1 MISNIL
7 VEIRLI
13 RNFPLIKFG
22 YQIDYYSRV
31 GNKMHIS
38 KLNLVNY
45 RNFKN
50 VKFHFNKG
58 INTVIGENA
67 SGKTN
72 LFRAMRLL
80 LDNSMPRSSTKLSE
94 GDFCRSLDSWKG
106 HWIIINCEFDDIS
119 SDEESQSLFLHGNG
133 NIEDEAEIVT
143 KATYNLI
150 FRPKSHIRQSL
161 SILPEGNTTALENLL
176 NDISIDD
183 YETVL
188 TGKSTANFS
197 DPEVYKAI
205 VGDFDAV
212 VFPNELN
219 HPEIGIRLP
228 YILNMPNEVSFTF
241 IKALRDVVS
250 DFHNNR
256 TNPLLT
262 LLKSKSGEISQEDFQ
277 PIAELIGT
285 LNDNI
290 EGLNDVCDVRNDIV
304 STVSDTVGDMYSP
317 NSISIRSSLTD
328 DSDQLFQSL
337 KLFVAESNDEHE
349 GAIHEMSLGGAN
361 LLYLTLKL
369 LEFKYQKANQSIAN
383 FLLIEEPEA
392 HIHTHIQK
400 TLFEN
405 INYENTQII
414 YSTHSSH
421 ISEVSNIKNMN
432 IIGLVDGNCEV
443 FQPAKG
449 LTDEQAGFVERYLD
463 AIRSNLL
470 FARSVIL
477 VEGDAEELLIP
488 VLFKK
493 ATGLSLDE
501 MGISLVNIRSTGFE
515 NISIL
520 FTNERIRKRCSIIT
534 DLDSAFFDTEIQTTD
549 SDSLKKKKQKAQGSQ
564 ESGANRKRIM
574 DEFCENNSW
583 LSPFYAE
590 HTFEVDFIKSFT
602 NNVYLKAVVKDVYS
616 NSATRATAEAELSDP
631 DIAISGV
638 RALTMA
644 NHLGKGWF
652 AVTLGKAINF
662 KVVIPE
668 YICEAIRFAHG
679 QFNPKLTYKILGYR
693 FESIKKHVTE
703 GKKHME
709 KAEECGNLKLKAKWE
724 AYLEPLETGI
734 ETFAPKWNG
743 FYSATGDINEIK
755 ASFIADFPTVNNHF
769 LERI

>member
-1 MISNIL
+1 
-7 VEIRLI
+7 
-13 RNFPLIKFG
+13 
-22 YQIDYYSRV
+22 
-31 GNKMHIS
+31 MHIS

-50 VKFHFNKG
+50 VKLNFNKG

-72 LFRAMRLL
+72 LFRAIRLL
-80 LDNSMPRSSTKLSE
+80 LDNSIPRSSTKLSE

-106 HWIIINCEFDDIS
+106 HWIIISCEFDDIS
-119 SDEESQSLFLHGNG
+119 SDETSQSLFLHGNG
-133 NIEDEAEIVT
+133 NIEGDEEIVT

-150 FRPKSHIRQSL
+150 FRPKAHIRQAL
-161 SILPEGNTTALENLL
+161 SIITNGDTTALEAFLSG
-176 NDISIDD
+176 ISIDD

-188 TGKSTANFS
+188 TGKSTANFA

-219 HPEIGIRLP
+219 NPEIGVRLP
-228 YILNMPNEVSFTF
+228 YILNMSNEVSFTF

-262 LLKSKSGEISQEDFQ
+262 LLKNKSGEISKEDFQ

-285 LNDNI
+285 LNENI
-290 EGLNDVCDVRNDIV
+290 ESLNDVCDVRYDII
-304 STVSDTVGDMYSP
+304 STVGDTVGDAYSP

-337 KLFVAESNDEHE
+337 KLFVAESNDDYE

-369 LEFKYQKANQSIAN
+369 LEFKYQRATQSIAN

-400 TLFEN
+400 SLFDN
-405 INYENTQII
+405 INYDNTQII

-432 IIGLVDGNCEV
+432 IIGLVGETCEV

-449 LTDEQAGFVERYLD
+449 LTDEQAGFVQRYLD

-477 VEGDAEELLIP
+477 VEGDAEEILIP
-488 VLFKK
+488 VMFKK

-501 MGISLVNIRSTGFE
+501 MGISLVNIRSTGFK
-515 NISIL
+515 NIAML
-520 FTNERIRKRCSIIT
+520 FNDERIRKRCSIIT
-534 DLDSAFFDTEIQTTD
+534 DLDSEFFDTEIQETD
-549 SDSLKKKKQKAQGSQ
+549 SDSLKKKKIKAQGSA
-564 ESGANRKRIM
+564 ESGRNRKLM
-574 DEFCENNSW
+574 LDELCDNNSW
-583 LSPFYAE
+583 LNPFYAE
-590 HTFEVDFIKSFT
+590 HTFEVDFIKYS
-602 NNVYLKAVVKDVYS
+602 NSEYLKNVVKDVYVDPAKRVEAKDQLS
-616 NSATRATAEAELSDP
+616 SA
-631 DIAISGV
+631 DIAISGMT
-638 RALTMA
+638 ALTMA
-644 NHLGKGWF
+644 NYQGKGWF
-652 AVTLGKAINF
+652 AITLGKVINF

-668 YICEAIRFAHG
+668 YIFNAIMFAHG
-679 QFNPKLTYKILGYR
+679 EFNPKLTYKILGYR
-693 FESIKKHVTE
+693 FKSIKEHVAE

-709 KAEECGNLKLKAKWE
+709 KAEADGNIDLKARCE
-724 AYLEPLETGI
+724 AYLLPLETGI
-734 ETFAPKWNG
+734 EAFSSKWDL
-743 FYSATGDINEIK
+743 FDSTTGDINEIK
-755 ASFIADFPTVNNHF
+755 ASFIADFPTENNYI
-769 LERI
+769 LGRI

>member
-1 MISNIL
+1 
-7 VEIRLI
+7 
-13 RNFPLIKFG
+13 
-22 YQIDYYSRV
+22 
-31 GNKMHIS
+31 MHIT
-38 KLNLVNY
+38 KLNLINY

-50 VKFHFNKG
+50 VKLHFNKG

-94 GDFCRSLDSWKG
+94 GDFCRSLGPWQG
-106 HWIIINCEFDDIS
+106 HWIIISCEFSDIS
-119 SDEESQSLFLHGNG
+119 NDEASQSLFLHGNG
-133 NIEDEAEIVT
+133 NIEDEEEVVT

-150 FRPKSHIRQSL
+150 FRPKAHIRQAL
-161 SILPEGNTTALENLL
+161 SILLAGDSTALEEYLS
-176 NDISIDD
+176 DVSIED

-188 TGKSTANFS
+188 TGKSTANFA
-197 DPEVYKAI
+197 DPEIYKSI

-219 HPEIGIRLP
+219 NPDVGVRLP

-262 LLKSKSGEISQEDFQ
+262 LLKNKSGEISQEDFQ

-285 LNDNI
+285 LNENI
-290 EGLNDVCDVRNDIV
+290 EGLSDVCDVRDDIT
-304 STVSDTVGDMYSP
+304 STVGDTVGDTYSP
-317 NSISIRSSLTD
+317 KSISIRSSLTD

-369 LEFKYQKANQSIAN
+369 LEFKYQRANQSIAN

-400 TLFEN
+400 SLFDN
-405 INYENTQII
+405 INYDNTQII

-432 IIGLVDGNCEV
+432 IIGIVDGNCDV
-443 FQPAKG
+443 FQPAAG
-449 LTDEQAGFVERYLD
+449 LSDQQSGFVQRYLD

-477 VEGDAEELLIP
+477 VEGDAEEILIP

-493 ATGLSLDE
+493 TTGLSLDE

-515 NISIL
+515 NIAML
-520 FTNERIRKRCSIIT
+520 FSDERIKKRCSIIT
-534 DLDSAFFDTEIQTTD
+534 DLDDTFFDTTILDAD
-549 SDSLKKKKQKAQGSQ
+549 SDSLKKKKKKAQGSK
-564 ESGANRKRIM
+564 ESGQNRELALDR
-574 DEFCENNSW
+574 FCTDNQW
-583 LSPFYAE
+583 LKPFYAD
-590 HTFEVDFIKSFT
+590 HTFEVDFIKSS
-602 NNVYLKAVVKDVYS
+602 NSSYLKKIVNDVYVDS
-616 NSATRATAEAELSDP
+616 TTKITAKDELSNA

-644 NHLGKGWF
+644 NHQGKGWF
-652 AVTLGKAINF
+652 AITLGKAINF

-668 YICEAIRFAHG
+668 YIFEAIKFAHG
-679 QFNPKLTYKILGYR
+679 EFKPELVFKILSHRY
-693 FESIKKHVTE
+693 ETIVAHVAE
-703 GKKHME
+703 GTTKMRA
-709 KAEECGNLKLKAKWE
+709 AEAAGNLVLKTKWE
-724 AYLEPLETGI
+724 TYLAPYEAGI
-734 ETFAPKWNG
+734 NVFASKWDA
-743 FYSATGDINEIK
+743 FDLIIDDIDDIK
-755 ASFIADFPTVNNHF
+755 SEFIADFPTENNHF
-769 LERI
+769 LKGI

>member
-1 MISNIL
+1 
-7 VEIRLI
+7 
-13 RNFPLIKFG
+13 
-22 YQIDYYSRV
+22 
-31 GNKMHIS
+31 MHIT

-45 RNFKN
+45 RNFKS

-58 INTVIGENA
+58 INTIIGENA

-80 LDNSMPRSSTKLSE
+80 LDNSMPRSATKLSE
-94 GDFCRSLDSWKG
+94 GDFCRSLGPWRG
-106 HWIIINCEFDDIS
+106 HWIIISCEFSDIS
-119 SDEESQSLFLHGNG
+119 SDEASQSLFLHGNG
-133 NIEDEAEIVT
+133 NIDGEDEVVT

-150 FRPKSHIRQSL
+150 FRPKAHIRQAL
-161 SILPEGNTTALENLL
+161 SILTAGNATALEECL
-176 NDISIDD
+176 NDVSIED

-188 TGKSTANFS
+188 TGKSTANFA
-197 DPEVYKAI
+197 DPEIYKSI

-212 VFPNELN
+212 VFPSELN
-219 HPEIGIRLP
+219 NPDVGVRLP

-262 LLKSKSGEISQEDFQ
+262 LLKNKSGGISPEDFQ

-285 LNDNI
+285 LNENI
-290 EGLNDVCDVRNDIV
+290 EGLSDVYDVRDDIT
-304 STVSDTVGDMYSP
+304 STIGDTVGDTYSP

-337 KLFVAESNDEHE
+337 KLFVAESNDVHE

-400 TLFEN
+400 SLFDN
-405 INYENTQII
+405 INYDNTQII

-432 IIGLVDGNCEV
+432 IIGLVEGNCEV
-443 FQPAKG
+443 FQPATG
-449 LTDEQAGFVERYLD
+449 LSDPQCGFVQRYLD

-477 VEGDAEELLIP
+477 VEGDAEEILIP

-493 ATGLSLDE
+493 VTGLSLDE

-515 NISIL
+515 NIAML
-520 FTNERIRKRCSIIT
+520 FSDERIKKRCSIIT
-534 DLDSAFFDTEIQTTD
+534 DLDDTFFDTTIRNTD
-549 SDSLKKKKQKAQGSQ
+549 SDPLKKKKKKAQGSK
-564 ESGANRKRIM
+564 ESGQSRKTAL
-574 DEFCENNSW
+574 DTFCTGNQW
-583 LSPFYAE
+583 LTPFYAD
-590 HTFEVDFIKSFT
+590 HTFEVDFIKSS
-602 NNVYLKAVVKDVYS
+602 NSSYLNKIVNDVYVDP
-616 NSATRATAEAELSDP
+616 ATRATAKGELSNA
-631 DIAISGV
+631 DIATSGV

-644 NHLGKGWF
+644 NHQGKGWF
-652 AVTLGKAINF
+652 AITLGNAINF
-662 KVVIPE
+662 KVLIPK
-668 YICEAIRFAHG
+668 YIFEAIKFAHG
-679 QFNPKLTYKILGYR
+679 EFKPELVLKILSHRYER
-693 FESIKKHVTE
+693 IVEHVAE
-703 GKKHME
+703 GTMNMRA
-709 KAEECGNLKLKAKWE
+709 AEAAGNLDLKTKWE
-724 AYLEPLETGI
+724 TYLAPYETGI
-734 ETFAPKWNG
+734 EVFSPKWDA
-743 FYSATGDINEIK
+743 FDLLIDDIDDIK
-755 ASFIADFPTVNNHF
+755 AEFIADFPTENNHF